1 MRIQVAFVPQLL
13 PDPAARG
20 VCVVIDILRATTT
33 LTTLLEYGAAQVL
46 VAPQASAARALKAA
60 DPAALLLGEIGGLR
74 PPDFD
79 HGNSPHELAPARVRG
94 RRAICHTTNGTAA
107 IRAAIAAPL
116 TLLGCLRNA
125 TAVIAHGYVAAVQQ
139 GVPLTIVC
147 SGGSGG
153 RAFAL
158 DDTLVAGAF
167 VALAAALAAAL
178 DAAAGASP
186 DLDEAADAAL
196 TLHRVAF
203 GGASRPD
210 AARWAVALAETS
222 AGRHLAG
229 LGLGA
234 DIPFCA
240 QVDATRAVPVAA
252 LEGDAVV
259 LRLPVG

>member
-1 MRIQVAFVPQLL
+1 MRIQVSLVPQLL
-13 PDPAARG
+13 PDPATRG
-20 VCVVIDILRATTT
+20 VCIVIDILRATTT
-33 LTTLLEYGAAQVL
+33 LTTLLAYGAARVF
-46 VAPQASAARALKAA
+46 VAPQASEARALKAA
-60 DPAALLLGEIGGLR
+60 DSAALLLGEIGGLR

-79 HGNSPHELAPARVRG
+79 YGNSPHELAPARVAG
-94 RRAICHTTNGTAA
+94 RRAICHSTNGTAA

-125 TAVIAHGYVAAVQQ
+125 TAVVAYGYAAARER

-158 DDTLVAGAF
+158 DDTLVAGEL
-167 VALAAALAAAL
+167 VALAAGV
-178 DAAAGASP
+178 DAAAGSNP

-196 TLHRVAF
+196 TLYRAAF
-203 GGASRPD
+203 GAASRPD
-210 AARWAVALAETS
+210 AARWALALAETS
-222 AGRHLAG
+222 AGRQLVG

-252 LEGDAVV
+252 LEGEAVV
-259 LRLPVG
+259 LRLPKG

>member
-20 VCVVIDILRATTT
+20 VCVVIDVLRATTT

-60 DPAALLLGEIGGLR
+60 DPAALLLGEIGGPR

-79 HGNSPHELAPARVRG
+79 HGNSPHELARARVRG
-94 RRAICHTTNGTAA
+94 CRAICHTTNGTAA

-116 TLLGCLRNA
+116 TLIGCLRNA
-125 TAVIAHGYVAAVQQ
+125 TAVVAHGYAVAMQQ

-147 SGGSGG
+147 SGGGG
-153 RAFAL
+153 GHAFAL
-158 DDTLVAGAF
+158 DDTLVAGEF
-167 VALAAALAAAL
+167 VALAAAL
-178 DAAAGASP
+178 DAAAGARP

-203 GGASRPD
+203 GSASRPD
-210 AARWAVALAETS
+210 ATRWTAALAETS
-222 AGRHLAG
+222 SGRHLTD
-229 LGLGA
+229 LSLGA

-252 LEGDAVV
+252 LEGDGVI

>member
-1 MRIQVAFVPQLL
+1 MRIQVSLVPQLL
-13 PDPAARG
+13 PATPAARG

-33 LTTLLEYGAAQVL
+33 LITLLEYGAARVI
-46 VAPQASAARALKAA
+46 VAPQAAEARVLKAA
-60 DPAALLLGEIGGLR
+60 DPAALLLGEIGGIR

-79 HGNSPHELAPARVRG
+79 YGNSPHELVPARVAG

-116 TLLGCLRNA
+116 TLLGGLRNA
-125 TAVIAHGYVAAVQQ
+125 TAVVAYAGAVARQRE
-139 GVPLTIVC
+139 VPLTIVC
-147 SGGSGG
+147 SGGNGG

-158 DDTLVAGAF
+158 DDTLVAGEF
-167 VALAAALAAAL
+167 VALAIAQTTTT
-178 DAAAGASP
+178 GGVP
-186 DLDEAADAAL
+186 DVDEAADAAL
-196 TLHRVAF
+196 TLHRTAF
-203 GGASRPD
+203 GMASRPD
-210 AARWAVALAETS
+210 AARWALALSETN

-240 QVDATRAVPVAA
+240 EVDATNAVPVAS
-252 LEGDAVV
+252 LEGEAVV